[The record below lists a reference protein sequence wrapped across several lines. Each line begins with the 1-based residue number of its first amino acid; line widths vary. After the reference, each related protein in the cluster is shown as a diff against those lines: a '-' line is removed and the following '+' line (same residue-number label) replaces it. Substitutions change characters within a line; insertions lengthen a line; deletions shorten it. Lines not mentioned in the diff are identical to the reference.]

1 MRGLGEEKSNKKWR
15 LGVFAA
21 AAVGA
26 LLLFTNLGAW
36 LRLVLSSDSGEGICP
51 IVDLYRPLLFY
62 KDNSTVLKILQDE
75 LFKQKSVKK
84 LQGAVKVDTQ
94 VYDNPPDVDED
105 PEYWVKFV
113 KFHEY
118 LKNTFPTVFEKLD
131 VHKVNTYGLVLH
143 WKGLDADL
151 KPLMLTAHQDT
162 VPVQKQTL
170 NKWTY
175 PPFEGHFDGE
185 WLYGRGSSDCKNL
198 LVSLMETLEL
208 LVDSKFSPKRGIIVA
223 LGMDEEVSG
232 WKGANAIARFLEEKF
247 GRDSMYAI
255 IDEGSGV
262 TEIPETGRIIAI
274 AGTGEKG
281 YVDVNVELTTPG
293 GHSSVPPDHTSIGLM
308 SQLAVLI
315 EQDPF
320 SPIFSPKN
328 PAFHQ
333 TQCAAVHDGGK
344 MPKLLRKSILRA
356 GYDKL
361 ANSYVVK
368 KLAENP
374 VNKYLFQTSQALDI
388 VNGGEKNNA
397 LPENVR
403 LLANHRVAIESTVGE
418 TKEVFIQRVVEV
430 AKKNKLGV
438 TAFGEEI
445 LPEKGL
451 GSFILTTDGKA
462 TETAPVTPIGDDV
475 WKYLGGVTRHIYEDF
490 VFPDSEPV
498 IFSPGIMTGNTDT
511 RHYWNLTSHIF
522 RYSPVFS
529 KDVMKESHIHSVDEK
544 IRFSSHLHLV
554 AFFHQYILAV
564 NKE

>member
-1 MRGLGEEKSNKKWR
+1 M
-15 LGVFAA
+15 FAA